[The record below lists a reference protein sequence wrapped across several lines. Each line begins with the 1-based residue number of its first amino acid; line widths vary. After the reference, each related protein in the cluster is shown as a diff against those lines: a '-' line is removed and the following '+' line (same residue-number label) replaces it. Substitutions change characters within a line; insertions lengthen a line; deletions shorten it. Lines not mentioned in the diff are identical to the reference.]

1 MSIFTVTTT
10 ADSGQGSLRSAIATA
25 TSGDTIQFSN
35 NLAGKTI
42 TLKTGQLVLD
52 KNLTIDGGSAP
63 GLTVSGNQA
72 SRVFYLDKQRTATI
86 KNLTIADGKTEGAG
100 GGIDTRHE
108 STITLDNV
116 KVHNN
121 TSELGGGMRVG
132 HLAKATIINSSFEGN
147 DGTLSEKYKGFSSGA
162 IVHNESRGQL
172 FVRNTSFEN
181 NKGFVGGAIYSFSS
195 VSLVVEDA
203 VFRDNT
209 ATLSEGGAIFT
220 DGVSSKGY
228 SPGFKDDGKIII
240 RRSRFEGNQSKAAG
254 GALYLWGYSQQEG
267 YKNDQ
272 AIIEDSVFVDN
283 TANGNSQGSS
293 KGGAVWVK
301 MGLDISNSTFADNV
315 ATQQGG
321 ALWTETRLPVNISNS
336 TFSGNEAIQDAG
348 GAMFLNNSS
357 TPVNITNSTIAY
369 NKAGRANGA
378 LWFDGSHNVTLKN
391 SIVAFNTT
399 ERDYRQ
405 SQVGYHANDGGG
417 NIETSA
423 PGMLMVIKDGVVAD
437 PRLGP
442 LTEINGTLV
451 HPLESGSP
459 AVDAGVSEGAPKTD
473 QRGLPRDARVDIGA
487 FELGGTAVSEPSAP
501 PTPPTTPTPNS
512 PAPTPPSSL
521 PTPSSS
527 PSESE
532 HLVAHLRFD
541 GGEGGIAKDSS
552 TNGRQNF
559 GRLIGDADWT
569 KGVEGGAIALDGKGD
584 AIRLKN
590 SKDIN
595 IGIHDERTI
604 SLRFKANEI
613 NTGDQKQVL
622 YEEGAKVRGLNIY
635 LDEGKLY
642 VGGWNRPGKESG
654 WQGTWLSTD
663 AISADQWHRV
673 DLVLQGG
680 DEVEP
685 GAIRGYIDGE
695 EFGSGEGSQLWSHK
709 GGTGLGSINGGTRFH
724 DGLTPNSGSGF
735 AGAIDEV
742 MIFNDALSS
751 QTIGSLV

>member
-1 MSIFTVTTT
+1 MSILTVTTT

-25 TSGDTIQFSN
+25 ASGDTIQFSN

-72 SRVFYLDKQRTATI
+72 SRVFYLDKKRTATI

-132 HLAKATIINSSFEGN
+132 HLAKATILNSSFEGN
-147 DGTLSEKYKGFSSGA
+147 DGTLTDKHKGFSSGA
-162 IVHNESRGQL
+162 IVHNESRGQI
-172 FVRNTSFEN
+172 FVKNTSFEN

-195 VSLVVEDA
+195 VSLVVEES

-209 ATLSEGGAIFT
+209 ATISEGGAIFT

-228 SPGFKDDGKIII
+228 SPGFEDDGKIII
-240 RRSRFEGNQSKAAG
+240 RDSRFEGNQSKAAG
-254 GALYLWGYSQQEG
+254 GALYLWGYTQKQG

-283 TANGNSQGSS
+283 VANADSQGKS

-301 MGLDISNSTFADNV
+301 MGLDIRNTTFADNV
-315 ATQQGG
+315 ASQQGG
-321 ALWTETRLPVNISNS
+321 ALWTETGLPINISNS

-348 GAMFLNNSS
+348 GAMFLNNRS

-378 LWFDGSHNVTLKN
+378 LWYDGSHNVTLKN

-399 ERDYRQ
+399 GSDYRQ

-423 PGMLMVIKDGVVAD
+423 PGMLKVIKDGAVAD

-442 LTEINGTLV
+442 LTEIDGSLV
-451 HPLESGSP
+451 HPLELGSP
-459 AVDAGVSEGAPKTD
+459 AVDAGVSAGAPRTD
-473 QRGLPRDARVDIGA
+473 QRGLQRDSRVDVGA
-487 FELGGTAVSEPSAP
+487 FELGGTDMSRPDSP
-501 PTPPTTPTPNS
+501 MPTPPG
-512 PAPTPPSSL
+512 SL
-521 PTPSSS
+521 PTPPNPPMPSPSFS

-532 HLVAHLRFD
+532 QLVAHFRFD
-541 GGEGGIAKDSS
+541 TDEGRLAKDIS
-552 TNGRQNF
+552 TGGQQNS
-559 GRLIGDADWT
+559 GRLVGSADWT
-569 KGVEGGAIALDGKGD
+569 KTIDGVEGGAIAFDGKGD

-590 SKDIN
+590 SSDIN
-595 IGIHDERTI
+595 VGIHDERTI
-604 SLRFKANEI
+604 SIRFRADEI
-613 NTGDQKQVL
+613 STGDRKQVL

-635 LDEGKLY
+635 LDQGELY

-663 AISADQWHRV
+663 AVSADQWHRV
-673 DLVLQGG
+673 DLVLQGE
-680 DEVEP
+680 DEVSR
-685 GAIRGYIDGE
+685 GAIRGYLDGE
-695 EFGSGEGSQLWSHK
+695 EFGSGEGSQLWSHT

-751 QTIGSLV
+751 SEIQSNF